1 MMNKTGDPDNNFDT
15 SCRNSIK
22 NVSAVLTWRWPII
35 CLLFVLY
42 ACPIVYVILHRNKAE
57 TKARSPLT
65 TIICLGLLFLDSAL
79 NTVIFSVDSKDG
91 DIKKVRFKCLLGVWV
106 TMAIM
111 VPILLTILIRAYRVL
126 RVFELYEAYLGAI
139 FTNRGN

>member
-1 MMNKTGDPDNNFDT
+1 MENKLGFSNNIEN
-15 SCRNSIK
+15 SCKNNLE
-22 NVSAVLTWRWPII
+22 NVSQVLRWRWPII
-35 CLLFVLY
+35 CFLFVLY

-65 TIICLGLLFLDSAL
+65 TIICLALLFLDSAL
-79 NTVIFSVDSKDG
+79 NTVIFSVESQDG
-91 DIKKVRFKCLLGVWV
+91 DIEKVRFKCLLGVWV

-126 RVFELYEAYLGAI
+126 RVFELYEAYLSAI
-139 FTNRGN
+139 FVNRGN